1 MTMDKLITAFT
12 HNIDEAIAIA
22 KNSKIHPASQ
32 EIRNIVIC
40 GMGGSGIGGKLVSQW
55 ISGEITLPISLCQDY
70 TLPNFVDKHTLVI
83 GSSYSGNTEET
94 LAALESARERGALIK
109 CICSGGTVEQ
119 FCKDNGYDVVIVPG
133 GNQPRA
139 AIAYSLVQLL
149 HIFRSMGLI
158 SGKSLEEVLRGKEAI
173 DANLEANKAEGNKIA
188 DFLFGK
194 VGIIYSEAAYE
205 GVAVRAR
212 QQLNENSKFLG
223 WTHAIPEMNHNEL
236 VGWGGG
242 SDQFAVIFFRTDD
255 MNPRNAARMDLSQE
269 IIAKKTA
276 HIYELKA
283 QGDSLIERSLHLIN
297 VMDWA
302 SYYLV
307 DLNQVDVFDI
317 KVIDHLK
324 SSLAKL

>member
-1 MTMDKLITAFT
+1 MDKLITAFT
-12 HNIDEAIAIA
+12 QNIDEAIAIA
-22 KNSKIHPASQ
+22 KTSHIHPADR
-32 EIRNIVIC
+32 EIKNIVIC

-55 ISGEITLPISLCQDY
+55 IAGEIALPVSLCQDY
-70 TLPNFVDKHTLVI
+70 TLPNFVDQHTLVI

-94 LAALESARERGALIK
+94 LAALEIARNKGALIK
-109 CICSGGTVEQ
+109 CISSGGTLEQ
-119 FCKDNGYDVVIVPG
+119 FCKNNKYDIIIVPG

-149 HIFRSMGLI
+149 HIFRSLGMI
-158 SGKSLEEVLRGKEAI
+158 SGKSLEEIIHGKEAI
-173 DANLEANKAEGNKIA
+173 DTNLDANKAEGKRIA

-242 SDQFAVIFFRTDD
+242 SDKFAVIFMRTED
-255 MNPRNAARMDLSQE
+255 MNPRNAARMDLTQE
-269 IIAKKTA
+269 IIAKKTP
-276 HIYELKA
+276 HIYELNAK
-283 QGDSLIERSLHLIN
+283 GNSLIERSLHLIN

-307 DLNQVDVFDI
+307 ELNKVDVFDI

-324 SSLAKL
+324 NSLAKI

>member
-1 MTMDKLITAFT
+1 MDKLITAFT
-12 HNIDEAIAIA
+12 QNIDEAIAIA
-22 KNSKIHPASQ
+22 KTSHIHPADR

-55 ISGEITLPISLCQDY
+55 IAGELALPVSLCQDY
-70 TLPNFVDKHTLVI
+70 TLPNFVDQHTLVI

-94 LAALESARERGALIK
+94 LAALEIARDKGALIK
-109 CICSGGTVEQ
+109 CISSGGTLEQ
-119 FCKDNGYDVVIVPG
+119 FCKDHKYDIILVPG

-149 HIFRSMGLI
+149 HIFRSLGMI
-158 SGKSLEEVLRGKEAI
+158 SGKSLDEIIHGKEAI
-173 DANLEANKAEGNKIA
+173 DANLEANKAEGKKIA
-188 DFLFGK
+188 GFLFGK

-242 SDQFAVIFFRTDD
+242 SDQFAVIFMRTED
-255 MNPRNAARMDLSQE
+255 MNPRNAARMNLTQE
-269 IIAKKTA
+269 IIAKKTP
-276 HIYELKA
+276 HIYELHA
-283 QGDSLIERSLHLIN
+283 QGNSLIERSLHLIN

-302 SYYLV
+302 SFYLV
-307 DLNQVDVFDI
+307 DMNKVDVFDI

-324 SSLAKL
+324 NSLAKI

>member
-1 MTMDKLITAFT
+1 MDKLITAFT

-22 KNSKIHPASQ
+22 KTSKIHPANQ
-32 EIRNIVIC
+32 EIKNIVIC

-55 ISGEITLPISLCQDY
+55 IAGEIALPIALCQDY
-70 TLPNFVDKHTLVI
+70 TLPHFVDQHTLVI

-94 LAALESARERGALIK
+94 LSALGIAREKGALIK
-109 CICSGGTVEQ
+109 CICSGGTLEQ
-119 FCKDNGYDVVIVPG
+119 FCKDNNYDVIIVPG

-149 HIFRSMGLI
+149 HIFRSMGMI
-158 SGKSLEEVLRGKEAI
+158 SGKSLEEMILGKEAI
-173 DANLEANKAEGNKIA
+173 DANLEANKAEGKRIA
-188 DFLFGK
+188 DFLYGK
-194 VGIIYSEAAYE
+194 VGILYSEAAYE

-242 SDQFAVIFFRTDD
+242 SDKFAVIFLRTED
-255 MNPRNAARMDLSQE
+255 MNPRNAARMDLTKE
-269 IIAKKTA
+269 IISKKTP
-276 HIYELKA
+276 HIYELHAK
-283 QGDSLIERSLHLIN
+283 GSSLIERSLHLIN

-307 DLNQVDVFDI
+307 DLNKVDVFDI
-317 KVIDHLK
+317 KVINHLK
-324 SSLAKL
+324 DSLAKL

>member
-1 MTMDKLITAFT
+1 MDKLITAFT
-12 HNIDEAIAIA
+12 QNIDEAIAIA
-22 KNSKIHPASQ
+22 KTSHIHPSDR
-32 EIRNIVIC
+32 EIKNIVIC

-55 ISGEITLPISLCQDY
+55 ISGEIALPVSLCQDY
-70 TLPNFVDKHTLVI
+70 TLPNFVDQHTLVI

-94 LAALESARERGALIK
+94 LAALEIARNKGALIK
-109 CICSGGTVEQ
+109 CISSGGTLEQ
-119 FCKDNGYDVVIVPG
+119 FCKNNKYDIIIVPG

-149 HIFRSMGLI
+149 HIFRSLGMI
-158 SGKSLEEVLRGKEAI
+158 SGKSLEEIIHGKEAI
-173 DANLEANKAEGNKIA
+173 DTNLDANKAEGKRIA

-242 SDQFAVIFFRTDD
+242 SDKFAVIFMRTED
-255 MNPRNAARMDLSQE
+255 MNPRNAARMDLTQE
-269 IIAKKTA
+269 IIAKKTP
-276 HIYELKA
+276 HIYELNAK
-283 QGDSLIERSLHLIN
+283 GNSLIERSLHLIN

-307 DLNQVDVFDI
+307 ELNKVDVFDI

-324 SSLAKL
+324 NSLAKI